1 MMKEIKEKEY
11 IKLYNLIEKL
21 QKTNEQIVIAIDGN
35 STSGKT
41 TFAELLKQKYDA
53 NMIHMDDY
61 FRSQAQGPSYKD
73 YANNIDFE
81 RFLDQVVKS
90 LENHMDI
97 KYQSFNCKTQKLS
110 DDVTLKK
117 KQMTII
123 EGAYSMHPDIIH
135 IYNLKIFLKSSLLQ
149 QIRRVIKR
157 NGLKE
162 LKKFLKIWIP
172 KENKYFKHYKIRE
185 KSDFVFKSKH

>member
-1 MMKEIKEKEY
+1 MIKKTYERDY

-41 TFAELLKQKYDA
+41 TFAEVLNQKYDA
-53 NMIHMDDY
+53 NIIHMDDY
-61 FRSQAQGPSYKD
+61 FRSQAQGPSSKV

-81 RFLDQVVKS
+81 RFLDRIVKPI
-90 LENHMDI
+90 ENNLDI

-110 DDVTLKK
+110 NDIILKK
-117 KQMTII
+117 KQITIV
-123 EGAYSMHPDIIH
+123 EGAYSMHPDIIQ
-135 IYNLKIFLKSSLLQ
+135 IYNLKIFLKSSLFQ

-157 NGLKE
+157 NGFKE
-162 LKKFLKIWIP
+162 LKLFLKIWIP
-172 KENKYFKHYKIRE
+172 KENAYFKHDKIRE